1 MSARRPLPVVVVAVG
16 DLLTLF
22 EHVIFGFVVGIPAGA
37 EGCSRSSAAPAA
49 TALRRIRLPIAI
61 PTLS

>member
-1 MSARRPLPVVVVAVG
+1 LSTSGPVPLVVAVG
-16 DLLTLF
+16 NLLTLF

-37 EGCSRSSAAPAA
+37 DGCSRSSAAPAA